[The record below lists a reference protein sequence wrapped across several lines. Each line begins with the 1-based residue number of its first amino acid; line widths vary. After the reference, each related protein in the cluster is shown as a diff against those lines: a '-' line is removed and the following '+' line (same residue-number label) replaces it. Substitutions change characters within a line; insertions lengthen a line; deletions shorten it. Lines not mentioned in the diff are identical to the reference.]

1 MIARNLKLG
10 GMRGHRFLALLLAGT
25 APLLC
30 ATPVA
35 AQMAP
40 SGDADEL
47 AAQMRQLA
55 ANPQDLAALVRAG
68 ELALRLDDATAA
80 AGFFARAERID
91 PRNARVKAGLG
102 SLLVGEERPGEA
114 LRRFAEAEALGADAR
129 GFAADR
135 GLAYDLIGEQ
145 DRAQRDY
152 RLALRSG
159 SNDETVRRYALS
171 LGISGKREEAYA
183 VLEPLLRRS
192 DRGAW
197 RSRAFILAMS
207 GDPVGASQIA
217 TSMLP
222 PGMAQGLQPFFD
234 RLPNLPAAD
243 RAFAVHFGEVR
254 ATPQRIADARLVPP
268 LPALGPDP
276 YAPRAVAAVA
286 QQPAP
291 AVAARD
297 DRRKGRKRKGAPV
310 EVAAAVVPPPPPL
323 PAPPTYVASS
333 AAEDEPL
340 APAASSLPPRPAY
353 GQAMVQPLPA
363 TTVAATPTRRPPVSF
378 TASSVAKP
386 TPATSVPAAT
396 TSHPAVT
403 PMPAPVSRPPVAL
416 AANETHLP
424 AVAGP
429 PNETVVPSQDSSGDD
444 DESVAPATGTPAA
457 AVLPPPRAVVVA
469 GVPQS
474 VAAMPQPVVTSP
486 PPQPAAV
493 VPQPVVSTPPP
504 APVVHRT
511 APAVTHPAAKP
522 VRSEDSILAS
532 IIAGIKV
539 PGSETATASP
549 VRKPGHAAPPPAEE
563 PATDAAPAVKPGTK
577 PADAKAA
584 AAAKKAAAAAAAAKK
599 AADEKRRNDPKLLE
613 PARTWVQVAG
623 GANEA
628 ALVLS
633 WNIMKGRAPAAFKGK
648 QGWTTPLRATNRV
661 LAGPFKTDEEARAFV
676 NLLAKSGVQA
686 FTFTSEA
693 GQKITKLPVK

>member
-1 MIARNLKLG
+1 M
-10 GMRGHRFLALLLAGT
+10 LLAGT
-25 APLLC
+25 APLFC
-30 ATPVA
+30 AAPVA

-40 SGDADEL
+40 APSGEADEL

-55 ANPQDLAALVRAG
+55 ANPQDLSALIRAG
-68 ELALRLDDATAA
+68 ELTLQLDDPTAA

-114 LRRFAEAEALGADAR
+114 LRRFAEAEALGGDPR
-129 GFAADR
+129 SFAADR

-207 GDPVGASQIA
+207 GDPAGANHIA
-217 TSMLP
+217 ISMLP

-234 RLPNLPAAD
+234 RLPGLPAAD

-254 ATPQRIADARLVPP
+254 ATPQRLADARLVPP
-268 LPALGPDP
+268 LAALGPDP
-276 YAPRAVAAVA
+276 YAPRAVAAVVT
-286 QQPAP
+286 PAP
-291 AVAARD
+291 VAARPD
-297 DRRKGRKRKGAPV
+297 DRRRGRKRKGAPV
-310 EVAAAVVPPPPPL
+310 EVAAVVPPAPPPL
-323 PAPPTYVASS
+323 PTPPTYVASS
-333 AAEDEPL
+333 AANDEPL

-353 GQAMVQPLPA
+353 GQAIVQPLPGA
-363 TTVAATPTRRPPVSF
+363 SHAATPARHPPVSF
-378 TASSVAKP
+378 TASSAARP
-386 TPATSVPAAT
+386 TPVATPPAAP
-396 TSHPAVT
+396 S
-403 PMPAPVSRPPVAL
+403 SRPPVAL
-416 AANETHLP
+416 AANTTRVP
-424 AVAGP
+424 SSAGP
-429 PNETVVPSQDSSGDD
+429 PNDIIVPSQDSSGDD
-444 DESVAPATGTPAA
+444 DEPAPATAAPSAPVSSPPAA
-457 AVLPPPRAVVVA
+457 AEVA
-469 GVPQS
+469 R
-474 VAAMPQPVVTSP
+474 T
-486 PPQPAAV
+486 
-493 VPQPVVSTPPP
+493 VPQPVVAAPQPVVAAPPP
-504 APVVHRT
+504 APVVHRPAPVVT
-511 APAVTHPAAKP
+511 RPAPAAAKP

-539 PGSETATASP
+539 PGSELSAARPPTKPARATATA
-549 VRKPGHAAPPPAEE
+549 AE
-563 PATDAAPAVKPGTK
+563 K
-577 PADAKAA
+577 PADEAPAAKPGNKPADAAKAA

-599 AADEKRRNDPKLLE
+599 AAEERRRNDPKLLE
-613 PARTWVQVAG
+613 PARIWVQVAG

-628 ALVLS
+628 ALVMS
-633 WNIMKGRAPAAFKGK
+633 WNIMKGRAPAAFRGK
-648 QGWTTPLRATNRV
+648 QGWTTPLHATNRV

-693 GQKITKLPVK
+693 GQKITKLPTK